1 MIFVNSKYHIE
12 IAWCCLLRNLMDHPL
27 FTDSSTLEVNA
38 AVYILTQL
46 DMCPFEV
53 IIPMVMTLD
62 QDIDFSNEPL

>member
-1 MIFVNSKYHIE
+1 ME
-12 IAWCCLLRNLMDHPL
+12 HPL
-27 FTDSSTLEVNA
+27 YTPFDNLEVNA

-62 QDIDFSNEPL
+62 QDVDFE